1 MECLINV
8 CTPPFSVPKAMVGNL
23 VNFIKFSK
31 RVEVED
37 FLVKQVEG
45 FPFGKKNVLCTLGFF
60 MNFTYFRF
68 TTTANKIQTQI
79 KASCKQRSVQKY
91 K

>member
-31 RVEVED
+31 RVELED

-45 FPFGKKNVLCTLGFF
+45 FPFGEKK
-60 MNFTYFRF
+60 RF
-68 TTTANKIQTQI
+68 VYVGDFYEFYLFPFYND
-79 KASCKQRSVQKY
+79 CK
-91 K
+91 